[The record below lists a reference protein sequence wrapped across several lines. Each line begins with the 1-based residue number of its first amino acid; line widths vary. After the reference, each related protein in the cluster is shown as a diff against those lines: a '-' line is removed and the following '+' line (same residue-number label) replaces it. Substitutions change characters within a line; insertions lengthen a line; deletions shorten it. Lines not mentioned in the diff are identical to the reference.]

1 MITYPNSKIN
11 LGLNVLVKRPDG
23 YHNIE
28 SVFYPV
34 PLFDILEILPSA
46 TGEGSFRCTGLLIPG
61 NESDN
66 LCLKAVD
73 LFRSAVRRPP
83 SAVSIFLHKMIPPG
97 SGLGGGSSDAA
108 FTLKMMNDL
117 NGLSLSGE
125 DLSLMAARL
134 GSDCPFFIRNRPAFA
149 EGRGDVLKEIEVGLH
164 GYFLAIVIPPVHVKT
179 AGAYG
184 MITPGKPAVSV
195 REAVGLPVEEWKGKL
210 INDFEKPMVSKFPEI
225 GEVKEKLYELGAVYA
240 SMSGSGSAV
249 YGLFKNAVPLADQF
263 PINYFSHIS
272 QL

>member
-1 MITYPNSKIN
+1 MISYPNAKIN
-11 LGLNVLVKRPDG
+11 LGLNVVEKRPDG

-28 SVFYPV
+28 TVFYPV
-34 PLFDILEILPSA
+34 PFCDILEILPAVSDVP
-46 TGEGSFRCTGLLIPG
+46 SFTASGLVIPG
-61 NESDN
+61 PPDQN

-73 LFRSAVRRPP
+73 LILTAVRRPL
-83 SAVSIFLHKMIPPG
+83 SAVSINLHKMIPPG